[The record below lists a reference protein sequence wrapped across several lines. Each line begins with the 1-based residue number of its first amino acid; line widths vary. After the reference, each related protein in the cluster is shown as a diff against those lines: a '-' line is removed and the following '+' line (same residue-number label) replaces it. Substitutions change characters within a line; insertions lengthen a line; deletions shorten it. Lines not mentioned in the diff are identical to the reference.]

1 MTATLYFTES
11 ECKIFVH
18 QESQSVMAV
27 NDEKTLG
34 FTVELYSVYM
44 DNVKVS
50 YFLIKII
57 FSELL
62 NCIII
67 MKYCKVCLRFSNNLF
82 LLVFYL

>member
-50 YFLIKII
+50 YFL
-57 FSELL
+57 
-62 NCIII
+62 
-67 MKYCKVCLRFSNNLF
+67 
-82 LLVFYL
+82 